1 MHLVKDRD
9 GLNHCPVT
17 GYEHPGFTS
26 QKGCRKHVKT
36 KHGWYY
42 YFDEKPNVSIDDFDT
57 LASAA
62 NGTNEKASRTLQFLA
77 ALQIIN
83 SLVRFRSGFKAA
95 VAGANLVN
103 NRTFQSREL

>member
-1 MHLVKDRD
+1 MKHSNSLFTYNVKKVVVNMSKQNMVGITISTRS
-9 GLNHCPVT
+9 LMYRST
-17 GYEHPGFTS
+17 ISTLWLLLRMEL
-26 QKGCRKHVKT
+26 T
-36 KHGWYY
+36 KKLG
-42 YFDEKPNVSIDDFDT
+42 E
-57 LASAA
+57 
-62 NGTNEKASRTLQFLA
+62 QFLA

>member
-1 MHLVKDRD
+1 MDGAFAKQRRLHLVKDRD

-36 KHGWYY
+36 KHG
-42 YFDEKPNVSIDDFDT
+42 KPNVSIDDFDT

-62 NGTNEKASRTLQFLA
+62 NGTNKKAWRTVPGCSTDNKFARSFSQWLQ
-77 ALQIIN
+77 
-83 SLVRFRSGFKAA
+83 SSCG
-95 VAGANLVN
+95 GG
-103 NRTFQSREL
+103 

>member
-1 MHLVKDRD
+1 MDGAFAKQRRLHLVKDRD

-26 QKGCRKHVKT
+26 QKCCRKHVKT

-42 YFDEKPNVSIDDFDT
+42 YLATRSLMYRSTIST
-57 LASAA
+57 LSLLLRMELTKKL
-62 NGTNEKASRTLQFLA
+62 GEQFLA

-95 VAGANLVN
+95 VARGLI
-103 NRTFQSREL
+103 S